1 MKPIM
6 PTSGRTPKETHGLL
20 GDLLPDLDRGSVQA
34 VDSAR
39 CDGAAADAAMHSV
52 PTVFLHF
59 LIK

>member
-34 VDSAR
+34 LDSAR

-52 PTVFLHF
+52 PTVF
-59 LIK
+59 